1 VGFFIGAF
9 IMTKSINTKAIYAVF
24 NEADDV
30 SPTLAAV
37 LMQHGIDS
45 RKAAY
50 PFAVQWAAEKHDTK
64 VIQGQ
69 RGVTLPQNS
78 AAIKA
83 VTRVLN
89 TIYPSVD
96 VAKPKAKTAN
106 KADPVKSLVT
116 RFTALTAAEKRRF
129 LASI

>member
-1 VGFFIGAF
+1 
-9 IMTKSINTKAIYAVF
+9 MTKSIHTQAIYAVF

-30 SPTLAAV
+30 SPSLAAV
-37 LMQHGIDS
+37 LMSHGIDS

-50 PFAVQWAAEKHDTK
+50 PFAVQWAAEKHNTP
-64 VIQGQ
+64 VIKGQ

-83 VTRVLN
+83 VSRVLN

-96 VAKPKAKTAN
+96 AAKPKAKTVN
-106 KADPVKSLVT
+106 KVDPVAKLIKG
-116 RFTALTAAEKRRF
+116 FGELTAAQKRRF
-129 LASI
+129 LAGI

>member
-1 VGFFIGAF
+1 
-9 IMTKSINTKAIYAVF
+9 MTNAINTKAIYAVF

-30 SPTLAAV
+30 SPSLAAV

-50 PFAVQWAAEKHDTK
+50 PFAVQWAAEKHNTK

-96 VAKPKAKTAN
+96 TAKPKTTSSN
-106 KADPVKSLVT
+106 KVDAVKSLVT
-116 RFTALTAAEKRRF
+116 RFGKLTAAEKRRF
-129 LASI
+129 LAAI